1 MKKTKWLL
9 LGLCVAAVLT
19 ASVMGTLAYLTDE
32 AGAVNTFTVGQVNI
46 ILDEEKVTE
55 NGQPTPEE
63 DARVTEN
70 SYHLLPGQTYT
81 KDPTV
86 TVVAGSEAAY
96 IRMIV
101 TISCYDALQTIYE
114 GTFLPQNF
122 VGETWDGEKWQTTN
136 QVTVSED
143 GKSAS
148 YEFRYYTAVGGYD
161 ENGNAADVTLPA
173 LFTQFTVP
181 GEFDNEDMAAISG
194 MQITVTGHA
203 IQAAGFDTADAAW
216 AAFDAQVAQ

>member
-9 LGLCVAAVLT
+9 IGLCVAAILT
-19 ASVMGTLAYLTDE
+19 ASVMGTLAYLTDSAE
-32 AGAVNTFTVGQVNI
+32 AVNTFTVGQVDI
-46 ILDEEKVTE
+46 TLDEEKVTE
-55 NGQPTPEE
+55 NGKPTPEE

-86 TVVAGSEAAY
+86 TVVAGSEKAY

-101 TISCYDALQTIYE
+101 TISCYDALQTIYD
-114 GTFLPQNF
+114 GAFLPQNF
-122 VGETWDGEKWQTTN
+122 VGSTWDSEKWQTTGE
-136 QVTVSED
+136 VAVSED

-148 YEFRYYTAVGGYD
+148 YEFRYYTTVGGYD
-161 ENGNAADVTLPA
+161 ENGDAADVKLPA
-173 LFTQFTVP
+173 LFTEFTVP
-181 GEFDNEDMAAISG
+181 GEFDNEDMASISG

-203 IQAAGFDTADAAW
+203 IQATGFDTADAAW
-216 AAFDAQVAQ
+216 AAFDAQAAQ